1 MVIGEAVTKVVVAP
15 PGVPGA
21 PAATT
26 AATVDQA
33 WSLTQFHHVGFSQP
47 RSNYPVT
54 SAPSLTPDCDLHSS
68 FSVLPDARGEVG
80 GP

>member
-15 PGVPGA
+15 PGVPGV

-26 AATVDQA
+26 AATADQV
-33 WSLTQFHHVGFSQP
+33 WSLTQFHYVGFSQS

-54 SAPSLTPDCDLHSS
+54 SASYLT
-68 FSVLPDARGEVG
+68 
-80 GP
+80 